1 MVSNTALQAF
11 QNPAFGTIRT
21 INQEGHILFCGKDV
35 ATALG
40 YHNTNKALRD
50 HCRGVTNRY
59 PITDSLGRI
68 QEARF
73 ITEGDLYRLIA
84 ASKLPAAQ
92 AFETWVFD
100 TVLPSIRTTGAYLD
114 PAHLADP
121 QVLIQILETLKAE
134 NTRRLAA
141 EQALA
146 EVEPKVSYY
155 DLVLQ
160 SRDSLTIRVIAK
172 DYGLSA
178 QRLNELLHELGIQYK
193 QSGTWL
199 LYQKYAGHGYT
210 DTKTHII
217 NDAGRT
223 RVHTYW
229 TQKGRLFIYETLKAQ
244 GILPIIEQDT
254 QEA

>member
-1 MVSNTALQAF
+1 MATNSMQIF

-21 INQEGHILFCGKDV
+21 INQEGRILFCGKDV

-40 YHNTNKALRD
+40 YQNTNKALSD

-59 PITDSLGRI
+59 PITDSLGRT

-114 PAHLADP
+114 PARLADP
-121 QVLIQILETLKAE
+121 QFLIQILETLKVE

-178 QRLNELLHELGIQYK
+178 QRLNEILHELGIQYK

-199 LYQKYAGHGYT
+199 LYQKFAGHGYT

-223 RVHTYW
+223 RIHTYW
-229 TQKGRLFIYETLKAQ
+229 TQKGRLFIYETLKAH
-244 GILPIIEQDT
+244 GILPIIEQET
-254 QEA
+254 PEA

>member
-1 MVSNTALQAF
+1 MVSNTALQVF

-21 INQEGHILFCGKDV
+21 INQEGRILFCGKDV
-35 ATALG
+35 AAALG
-40 YHNTNKALRD
+40 YKDTKNAIKL
-50 HCRGVTNRY
+50 HCKGVANY
-59 PITDSLGRI
+59 HPLETDGGI
-68 QEARF
+68 QQVRF

-114 PAHLADP
+114 PARLADP

-199 LYQKYAGHGYT
+199 LYQQYAGRGYT
-210 DTKTHII
+210 DSKTHVI

-244 GILPIIEQDT
+244 GVLPVIEQET